1 MIKVREIM
9 ETLKAKV
16 SVVEDVEN
24 SVWKRYKISF
34 ESSLKCMDK
43 SPCVMTISSCKLA
56 EFDDYVDVFNR
67 RESTSVFAQLFE
79 DRNSLRFDVA
89 KELFVRYG
97 TDILLF
103 DTVFVLEHVSFE
115 KHYCYSTAFQSML
128 EMAFEALGIND
139 KECAF
144 LVNPLPQNYECDESD
159 DDTMFKVFDKHNSG
173 LSALFQSFGFLELM
187 SQLDGS
193 ILIHNTALKLKYD
206 QGVVFR
212 YQRRAFKAELLA
224 FFASDPLLLRPS
236 ELTRQIVIE
245 KKERPL
251 TPECEELEELILT
264 AIADFSDDKEKFD
277 SVERKV
283 CEVAS
288 KYKKKI
294 HIKLEETDYLA
305 FSMFFSG
312 KPAMTMLRCLVA
324 IDRISKKMRQ
334 EVGLR
339 IELSEFE
346 EFIDD
351 IKGIKIYIESL
362 LDEKGVAHE

>member
-1 MIKVREIM
+1 MNRNTWNTMIKVREIM

-115 KHYCYSTAFQSML
+115 KHYCYSTAF
-128 EMAFEALGIND
+128 
-139 KECAF
+139 
-144 LVNPLPQNYECDESD
+144 PLPQNYECDESD